1 MSANRKFALWRALA
15 VLLVFSLFAA
25 ACGDD
30 DNGADTGSAT
40 TDSADSAD
48 GSAEEPDA
56 EPADE
61 PDSETGGEQTEEAG
75 EEEAAEETVDEPAA
89 EPVPELP
96 PVKIYMLLDENE
108 AAGILFPD
116 NRAGAEARIDR
127 INAEGGLGGSG
138 TPVELVYCVTS
149 LDPNAAADCA
159 REAAEDPD
167 AIAVAGS
174 VNITADT
181 IVPVTSEAGLPYVGM
196 LPLQTSD
203 FTSPLA
209 YPLIGGLASAVP
221 GQAVIAAQD
230 FGATNIVN
238 GRAGVEA
245 AAQGTVL
252 IDLALQSW
260 GFEPSAA
267 AVDVPIGQADV
278 SAQVLAMAEDA
289 DAVVLSLAPGQ
300 DQQVMLARQALGI
313 DVQFF
318 ATGSNFTQK
327 DIDELGDAVEGLQ
340 LVSYY
345 PPDGQESEGNSAFL
359 ADMEAIGALEQTG
372 DLSRQSWSAMD
383 FIDHVAAG
391 MDTFDRGSLV
401 AAMDASN
408 DYDASGML
416 PTIDFTA
423 PGANPLFPR
432 IVNNTMLHTEI
443 SGGTVVVVG
452 DGEFRPV
459 FGG

>member
-1 MSANRKFALWRALA
+1 MSANRKFALWRVLA
-15 VLLVFSLFAA
+15 VLLAFSLFAA

-30 DNGADTGSAT
+30 DDSAGSDSAT

-48 GSAEEPDA
+48 GSAEQPTTEPAEEPDA
-56 EPADE
+56 T
-61 PDSETGGEQTEEAG
+61 TGGEPSEEPTEEP
-75 EEEAAEETVDEPAA
+75 VDEPTA

-116 NRAGAEARIDR
+116 NRAGAQARIDR

-138 TPVELVYCVTS
+138 TPVELVFCVTS

-159 REAAEDPD
+159 REAVEDP
-167 AIAVAGS
+167 AVIAVAGS

-203 FTSPLA
+203 FTNPLA

-238 GRAGVEA
+238 GRAGIEA
-245 AAQGTVL
+245 AAQGTLL

-359 ADMEAIGALEQTG
+359 ADMEAVGALEQTG
-372 DLSRQSWSAMD
+372 DLARQSWSAID

-391 MDTFDRGSLV
+391 MDTFDRESLV
-401 AAMDASN
+401 AGINASN
-408 DYDASGML
+408 DYDAGGML